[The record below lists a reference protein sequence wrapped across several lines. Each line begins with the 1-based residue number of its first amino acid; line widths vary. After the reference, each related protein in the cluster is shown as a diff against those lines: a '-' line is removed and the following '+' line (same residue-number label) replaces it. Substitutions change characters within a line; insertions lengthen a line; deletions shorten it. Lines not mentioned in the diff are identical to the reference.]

1 LGNWQHEVFGF
12 IVDVKFVM
20 GILLIEL
27 KENLE
32 ALGLYRPG
40 SSDELQWERDGW
52 LSVQDHCGKIIGI
65 ADAFLQSYMQFT
77 TMQEAQAANQ
87 NASNLAHITNLT
99 MLFIPLST
107 IAAIFSMDDKFLPG
121 KTKGWIF
128 WVTALPV
135 LIVTFA
141 ITTKAR
147 AWLNQYWKMCTAKQN
162 RIHITSKHRA

>member
-1 LGNWQHEVFGF
+1 LGNWQHEVLGF

-20 GILLIEL
+20 SILLIEL

-77 TMQEAQAANQ
+77 TMQEAQAANK
-87 NASNLAHITNLT
+87 NASNGAHITNLT
-99 MLFIPLST
+99 MLFISLST
-107 IAAIFSMDDKFLPG
+107 TAAIFSMDDKFLPG
-121 KTKGWIF
+121 RKKGWIF